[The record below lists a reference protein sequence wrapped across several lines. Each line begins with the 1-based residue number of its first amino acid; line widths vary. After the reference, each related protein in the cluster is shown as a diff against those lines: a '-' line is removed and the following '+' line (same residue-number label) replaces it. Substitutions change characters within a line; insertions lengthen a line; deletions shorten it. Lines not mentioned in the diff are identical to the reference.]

1 MKSAGLCLMTSVLN
15 ACAIPTGTENVNQ
28 HETVVIR
35 EIQTIHQAETQYKSQ
50 FGRYATLTQL
60 GSPAN
65 GSLGPQAAD
74 LIPSSF
80 ASGDEDG
87 YLFVVK
93 LTPSGYTVNAQPKIY
108 NETGRRTFYSDQSM
122 AIRQNW
128 SAEPASATSP
138 EVH

>member
-1 MKSAGLCLMTSVLN
+1 MKSAWLCLMTSVLN

-74 LIPSSF
+74 LIPSTL
-80 ASGDEDG
+80 ASGDKDG
-87 YLFVVK
+87 YVFTLTA
-93 LTPSGYTVNAQPKIY
+93 TPSGYTLNANPKVF
-108 NETGRRTFYSDQSM
+108 NTSGRRTFYTDQNGL
-122 AIRQNW
+122 IHQNW
-128 SAEPASATSP
+128 SAEAANASSP
-138 EVH
+138 EFK